1 MEDLTRYEGTPW
13 ECVAWL
19 ERYFS
24 IMRGIAK
31 GMRETSE
38 DREFSDKL
46 VDTLDMSVYRITVE
60 PLGMVADD
68 VRPENSYIVMRMQT
82 ALELFDAIQ
91 KHQDE
96 VNEQWRDKKLDVT
109 IANLNV
115 T

>member
-1 MEDLTRYEGTPW
+1 MEDLTRYEGTSW

-24 IMRGIAK
+24 IMRRIAE
-31 GMRETSE
+31 GMRDTSE
-38 DREFSDKL
+38 DKEFGEKR
-46 VDTLDMSVYRITVE
+46 VDALDMSVYRITVE

-91 KHQDE
+91 KHHEE
-96 VNEQWRDKKLDVT
+96 VNERWRDKKPDVT
-109 IANLNV
+109 